1 MKSFLTYA
9 GWLLSYEKPIAL
21 IVDQE
26 HAARTVCDLRLIA
39 LDNVLGYWTP
49 DVVDAWQ
56 AAGNVLQTI
65 PVITADDVARAQTTG
80 DAVILDVR
88 NSAEYQEGHLA
99 GALNVPMGY
108 IPRRIDE
115 IPADRPIIVHC
126 LSGVRSAIASGML
139 QSLGRTDVLDYCG
152 SYQDWVDSGHP
163 VERGVPEPAPVGD

>member
-1 MKSFLTYA
+1 
-9 GWLLSYEKPIAL
+9 
-21 IVDQE
+21 
-26 HAARTVCDLRLIA
+26 
-39 LDNVLGYWTP
+39 
-49 DVVDAWQ
+49 
-56 AAGNVLQTI
+56 
-65 PVITADDVARAQTTG
+65 
-80 DAVILDVR
+80 VILDVR